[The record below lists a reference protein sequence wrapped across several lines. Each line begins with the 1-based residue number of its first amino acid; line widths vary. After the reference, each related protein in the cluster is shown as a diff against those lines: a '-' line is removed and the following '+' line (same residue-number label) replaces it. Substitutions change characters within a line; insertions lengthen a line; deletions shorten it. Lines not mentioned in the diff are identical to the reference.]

1 MRTALQNVWSF
12 RERARLARRNSV
24 HALDRVLRP
33 EPREEFLDATPEDGC
48 EDALFLSQG
57 RGREIAVAIDLGY
70 AYQARS
76 EGLKS

>member
-33 EPREEFLDATPEDGC
+33 EPREEFLDATPED
-48 EDALFLSQG
+48 ALFLSQG

-76 EGLKS
+76 EGLKP